1 MTAEHRRWC
10 TTITQKLANRLVGVF
25 QRRGEHEMGREADRS
40 QILILIFYDSMSAK
54 DIRNA
59 LLLLVTSL
67 REDTENFSSL
77 YIQFIE

>member
-1 MTAEHRRWC
+1 M
-10 TTITQKLANRLVGVF
+10 K
-25 QRRGEHEMGREADRS
+25 REEK
-40 QILILIFYDSMSAK
+40 QIVLRFFLILIFYDSMSAK

-67 REDTENFSSL
+67 GEDTENFSSL